1 MWIARTGI
9 VASSGGILYDAD
21 AQAFITSASI
31 TDVAQKDALNDLV
44 LDLKAANIWAKMKA
58 IYPFVG
64 GTAFNHK
71 FNLKDARDLDVAYRL
86 SFIGGWTHSNMG
98 ALGNGTTAYAD
109 TFFLPSSVYSANQ
122 FNVGVSYYKDKA
134 TAITNGSYDATNR
147 FLYGGDTT
155 YIDCRINSDS
165 GSPFVVNYTS
175 TGIGFF
181 STNRVF
187 SSDVNAYVNGVNVG
201 SITRTNGLSTYNSFI
216 GARNGLGTANTYD
229 DIEQRFVAY
238 HEGLN
243 NTENL
248 ALYNAVQNFNTTL
261 GR

>member
-1 MWIARTGI
+1 MII
-9 VASSGGILYDAD
+9 NPYIFGGWDIDAL
-21 AQAFITSASI
+21 AFINATGI
-31 TDVAQKDALNDLV
+31 TDVTQKNAINTFV
-44 LDLKAANIWAKMKA
+44 IDLKSANIWAKMKA

-86 SFIGGWTHSNMG
+86 SFIGGWTHSNNG

-122 FNVGVSYYKDKA
+122 FNVGVSYYKDKS
-134 TAITNGSYDATNR
+134 TAFTNGSYDATNR
-147 FLYGGDTT
+147 FLYGSGTT
-155 YIDCRINSDS
+155 SIDCRINSDS
-165 GSPFVVNYTS
+165 GTPFVVNYTN

-187 SSDVNAYVNGVNVG
+187 SFDVNAYMNGVNVG
-201 SITRTNGLSTYNSFI
+201 SITRTNGLSTYNSYI
-216 GARNGLGTANTYD
+216 GARNGIGTANDYD
-229 DIEQRFVAY
+229 AIEQRFVAY

-248 ALYNAVQNFNTTL
+248 AFYNAVQNFNTTL
-261 GR
+261 GRNV